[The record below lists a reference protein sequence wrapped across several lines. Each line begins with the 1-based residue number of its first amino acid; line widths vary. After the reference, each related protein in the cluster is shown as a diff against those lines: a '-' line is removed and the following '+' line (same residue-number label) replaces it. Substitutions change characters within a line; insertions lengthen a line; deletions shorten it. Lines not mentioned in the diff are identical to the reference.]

1 MASQELG
8 RTKGFPCKHC
18 DRVWPS
24 MPSLLE
30 HMETHYQKEECKF
43 RCGQCGRGYR
53 HPGSLANHKKT
64 HKVGSFQCHICA
76 RNLSNLLAL
85 KNHLR
90 IHTPGKRFPCTQC
103 GKTFRLDAQLATHLK
118 VHHAWGSQ
126 GTSQKSEIQP
136 ETSEYPQ
143 NGESTDECEKT
154 TCNEQDISFLAGLSE
169 SELKTVPSSSL
180 NDSLIPQFGRDS
192 TTEKETLMSYDTM
205 NRPFKCEQCKRTY
218 RHHSSLI
225 NHKKSHQVGVF
236 DCPVCYKQF
245 SNLAAL
251 KSHQRIHT
259 KSKSKSKSRS
269 GALAVGLSH
278 PSTAPDVSQPVPK
291 KGNVAAHFCHLC
303 EVAFPN
309 DRDFQDHILL
319 HNTSSLSLRLP
330 AGFSDDLSSDYN
342 IIQSNNANSC
352 QPSLSDTPPLPSLL
366 EKQEPFDQMLE
377 PARNG
382 QMYACAYCGE
392 GHSDLDSLK
401 AHYVTQHS
409 PSPSNIQG
417 TSSELQKHDNGLQLL
432 ESALANEM
440 KEQESSAADTGER
453 RFKCQICNKSYR
465 HAGSLINH
473 KNSHQTGIYQCS
485 ICRKHYPHLA
495 ALRSHLRIHKSRP
508 PTMPLSSEGDW
519 LSPEPL
525 TLEGHQ
531 GDLHTQ
537 NLEDEEATM
546 LSLSPDFGEAAHM
559 NLDSS
564 HSNELDEFGI
574 RETFYTALP
583 QYRLKH
589 LPLPE
594 GETQAERHMCADC
607 GETYADIAGIKSHT
621 CPHRI
626 QQQEALSNG
635 FLGDVDYQDPRTK
648 ALLEHEGVEMGS
660 RTYKYGPY
668 QRHCRG
674 PDFHDSTFMISG
686 DDKDEEDE
694 DGEVYQCSVCGTS
707 YTNMQSLRSHLR
719 SHTQFQ
725 STATSN
731 GPSSLSSL
739 EEEEEEDL
747 CEGQEKGGSLMICST
762 CGESFSKE
770 PDLQEHQL
778 MHSQAIEEETA
789 LTKGA
794 GNLYTNRKR
803 DESMICGMCGVACK
817 DYFQLETHLCSNQG
831 RMEREKDEE
840 NYVAG
845 EGRHLGD
852 HQESPDLE
860 TRPHK
865 CDQCGRA
872 YRHAGSLLNH
882 KKSHKTGVFRCF
894 VCQKRFYNL
903 LALKNHQRTHFDV
916 KRHKCE
922 ECGKAFK
929 IQKQLLNHL
938 RIHEE
943 NRSRVKE
950 LNQQLQTLV
959 QANGTESKGGSDI
972 RNVNSKMDEKSNSWS
987 RNSRSRG
994 RGSTVPCK
1002 RCGETHSCKKACPAV
1017 GTLVEPQVEVKSE
1030 EGGNDRR
1037 PYACDQCGRTY
1048 RHAGSLVNHKNSH
1061 KTGEYHCSVCNNTYS
1076 NQLAMKSHLR
1086 IHFAVKK
1093 YTCQDCG
1100 KAFRGQ
1106 KQLSSHARSHRR
1118 KKASTT
1124 GGRGEGN
1131 RRAKEGKDTKC
1142 KECRQTFTSTAEHL
1156 SHTCVLQL
1164 ASASAKGHL
1173 NGMRNDREP
1182 GVSAHAGEKEERPF
1196 DCNICGRT
1204 YRHAG
1209 SLLNHKN
1216 THKTGHFNCSFCAK
1230 PFSNPMALRNHT
1242 RIHTQKKKH
1251 VCTTCNKAFRLAS
1264 ILHNHQKIHIR
1275 GEMHINCPVCGKS
1288 FQGKSGL
1295 KRHRCQKNQEGRKKA
1310 TESRGEDG
1318 ERCFTCEQCGR
1329 SYRHAGSLLNHK
1341 KTHTTGIYHC
1351 NICLKTFPNL
1361 LALKNHRRIH
1371 SEVRRH
1377 CCPDCG
1383 KTFRVSS
1390 HLRSHRRV
1398 HSKEQSVSCT
1408 PCQPTFPSLANFR
1421 QHQELHSQ
1429 TQQCTTQQGE
1439 LGGEEIGAD
1448 FSWGSGLDL
1457 SLMQAQGL
1465 DTNGLP
1471 KLAPSFSCLDNSHP
1485 SELQEQQD
1493 SHGADAKGEK
1503 VHICE
1508 HCGRT
1513 YRHAGSLLN
1522 HKNSHKT
1529 GCFFCSACQKEFSNL
1544 MALKNHRRIHTEPKR
1559 FQCPDCGKAFRV
1571 STQLICH
1578 RRIHTKEKP
1587 FSCSQCDKRFSSKS
1601 NLRHHQKVHQSQQN
1615 FKASLNM
1622 SANSLMGLSM
1632 SPFL

>member
-8 RTKGFPCKHC
+8 RTKGFPCKQC
-18 DRVWPS
+18 DTVLPS

-30 HMETHYQKEECKF
+30 HMETHYQKEEERKF

-64 HKVGSFQCHICA
+64 HKVGSFQCHICD

-90 IHTPGKRFPCTQC
+90 IHTPGKRFTCIHC
-103 GKTFRLDAQLATHLK
+103 AKTFRLAIQLASHLK
-118 VHHAWGSQ
+118 VHHACESQ
-126 GTSQKSEIQP
+126 GTSEKNEIQK
-136 ETSEYPQ
+136 ETSVYPQ
-143 NGESTDECEKT
+143 SGENSDECE
-154 TCNEQDISFLAGLSE
+154 IRLLAGLSE
-169 SELKTVPSSSL
+169 SELKTVPSTTL
-180 NDSLIPQFGRDS
+180 NDRLMPDLSHDS
-192 TTEKETLMSYDTM
+192 TIENDTMVANDTM
-205 NRPFKCEQCKRTY
+205 NRPFKCDQCKRTY
-218 RHHSSLI
+218 RHHGSLI

-251 KSHQRIHT
+251 KSHERIHT
-259 KSKSKSKSRS
+259 KSKSKSGTRD
-269 GALAVGLSH
+269 VRLSH
-278 PSTAPDVSQPVPK
+278 PSTAPDLSQPMLK
-291 KGNVAAHFCHLC
+291 NGDVAAHFCHLC

-309 DRDFQDHILL
+309 DSDFQDHILM
-319 HNTSSLSLRLP
+319 HNASSLSLGLP
-330 AGFSDDLSSDYN
+330 AAFSDDLSSDYN
-342 IIQSNNANSC
+342 TIPSNNVNFS
-352 QPSLSDTPPLPSLL
+352 QPSFSDTPLLPSLL
-366 EKQEPFDQMLE
+366 DKQEPFDQMLE
-377 PARNG
+377 PARCG
-382 QMYACAYCGE
+382 QMYICAYCGQ
-392 GHSDLDSLK
+392 GHSDMNSLK
-401 AHYVTQHS
+401 AHYGTHHS
-409 PSPSNIQG
+409 PSPSDIQG
-417 TSSELQKHDNGLQLL
+417 KSTVLQKHDDDLHLF
-432 ESALANEM
+432 ESALTNEM
-440 KEQESSAADTGER
+440 REQESSTGER

-537 NLEDEEATM
+537 DEEASLPN
-546 LSLSPDFGEAAHM
+546 LSQNLGEAVPM
-559 NLDSS
+559 NLDSL
-564 HSNELDEFGI
+564 HSNGLGEFKVH
-574 RETFYTALP
+574 ETFVTALP
-583 QYRLKH
+583 QHRLKH
-589 LPLPE
+589 LPLPQ
-594 GETQAERHMCADC
+594 GEPQAERHMCADC

-621 CPHRI
+621 CPHRH

-635 FLGDVDYQDPRTK
+635 FFSNVDIQDPGSK
-648 ALLEHEGVEMGS
+648 ALSEHGGIEMVS
-660 RTYKYGPY
+660 R
-668 QRHCRG
+668 RHKHDPNLTHCIG
-674 PDFHDSTFMISG
+674 PDFHENTFMNS
-686 DDKDEEDE
+686 DDEAEKDDE
-694 DGEVYQCSVCGTS
+694 KDDDGEVYHCSVCGTH
-707 YTNMQSLRSHLR
+707 YTNMQELRSHLR
-719 SHTQFQ
+719 SHTQYQ
-725 STATSN
+725 SAATST

-739 EEEEEEDL
+739 EEEEEEEEDL
-747 CEGQEKGGSLMICST
+747 SEGQEKDGGLIICST

-770 PDLQEHQL
+770 QDLQRHQL
-778 MHSQAIEEETA
+778 MHGQAIENEPV
-789 LTKGA
+789 LNKGA
-794 GNLYTNRKR
+794 GSRYNNGKR
-803 DESMICGMCGVACK
+803 DASMICGMCGVACK
-817 DYFQLETHLCSNQG
+817 DYIQLETHMCSDQG
-831 RMEREKDEE
+831 RMEREKHEE
-840 NYVAG
+840 NSVAG
-845 EGRHLGD
+845 ESEGRHSGNY
-852 HQESPDLE
+852 QECPDVE
-860 TRPHK
+860 NRPHK

-943 NRSRVKE
+943 NRTRVQE
-950 LNQQLQTLV
+950 LNWQLQTLM
-959 QANGTESKGGSDI
+959 QANGTESNGGPDI
-972 RNVNSKMDEKSNSWS
+972 HNVNAKKSSSWS
-987 RNSRSRG
+987 RNYRSRG
-994 RGSTVPCK
+994 QGTTAR
-1002 RCGETHSCKKACPAV
+1002 SCKKACPAV
-1017 GTLVEPQVEVKSE
+1017 GTLVEPQVEIKLE
-1030 EGGNDRR
+1030 EGGNDCR

-1061 KTGEYHCSVCNNTYS
+1061 KTGEYYCSVCNNTYS
-1076 NQLAMKSHLR
+1076 NQLAMKNHLR

-1093 YTCQDCG
+1093 HTCPDCG

-1106 KQLSSHARSHRR
+1106 KQLSTHARSHRR
-1118 KKASTT
+1118 KKAPTT
-1124 GGRGEGN
+1124 RGKGEGN

-1142 KECRQTFTSTAEHL
+1142 RECRQAFTSTAGLL
-1156 SHTCVLQL
+1156 SHTCGLQL
-1164 ASASAKGHL
+1164 PSTSVEGHQ
-1173 NGMRNDREP
+1173 NGVNCRELCGGAQP
-1182 GVSAHAGEKEERPF
+1182 DENEKRPF
-1196 DCNICGRT
+1196 GCNICGRT

-1275 GEMHINCPVCGKS
+1275 GEMHFNCSVCGKS

-1295 KRHRCQKNQEGRKKA
+1295 KRHRCQKNQEGQKKA
-1310 TESRGEDG
+1310 SESREEGG

-1351 NICLKTFPNL
+1351 NICLKTFSNL

-1398 HSKEQSVSCT
+1398 HSKEQSVSQCN
-1408 PCQPTFPSLANFR
+1408 PSQRNFPSLASFQ

-1429 TQQCTTQQGE
+1429 TQQHTIQGE
-1439 LGGEEIGAD
+1439 RGREEIGAD
-1448 FSWGSGLDL
+1448 LSWGSGLDL

-1465 DTNGLP
+1465 DPTGLP
-1471 KLAPSFSCLDNSHP
+1471 RLAPSFSCLDNSHP
-1485 SELQEQQD
+1485 SELQGQQD
-1493 SHGADAKGEK
+1493 SCGAVAKGEK
-1503 VHICE
+1503 VHACE

-1529 GCFFCSACQKEFSNL
+1529 GCFFCSACKKEFSNL

-1571 STQLICH
+1571 STQLALL
-1578 RRIHTKEKP
+1578 EEG
-1587 FSCSQCDKRFSSKS
+1587 FVALSQ
-1601 NLRHHQKVHQSQQN
+1601 
-1615 FKASLNM
+1615 
-1622 SANSLMGLSM
+1622 NSEA
-1632 SPFL
+1632 